1 MLEIKQNSD
10 LNSQINSEENN
21 KIKNNNNYENNNN
34 LHNNISSSYNAAINN
49 PIVMQLIEFGFDPI
63 YSSRIFL
70 YYHPQNV
77 DDALEYLNNVN
88 GIIQHHFVID
98 RENIE
103 NEICYL
109 CGEKKDIH
117 LGYIPQN
124 SIKNDNL
131 NEILNNLSLYSF
143 EADIKED
150 KKEKLEKSC
159 DICGNSFIPNS
170 DNTLINCG
178 HSFCNDCWYNFLSL
192 KIQENKISSIK
203 CLNYECQEKLKD
215 KFIIKIIESNK
226 ILIEKYKKF
235 NLELEIIN
243 NPNKKFCPF
252 PNCNSYLEKKNLSNN
267 DVKCLNGHKFCFKCL
282 KDPHGVS
289 PCKNRLDDSLIEF
302 SKNHFFKKC
311 PRCSI
316 ITEKIEGCNHIT
328 CSKCS
333 YQWCWL
339 CNGEYNPEHFSEGKC
354 KGYQFFK
361 PKNEKDIKLAF
372 EGKIVLNLSQRQI
385 DTFDEFDRPNLP
397 NQRRRNII
405 SIDNI
410 INAIGY
416 PRNYYLFKCGK
427 ITRIFL
433 IFIYILFGYDLIIL
447 NAIKKYLPNFHIF
460 YIIFYSPYRI
470 AFFFWHIYFNIINL
484 IFYLFNYG
492 FMNFTS
498 LVYDTLIFKHHYGF
512 FRKYFFKICLLS
524 LGFLCLS
531 FFFLIKLGKKK
542 FRIRNKYKLAIY
554 YFTSI
559 ILIIIFFPI
568 QFLFNIIIILIHL
581 FCKRDSFNNIFDDI
595 NEELKIIDGFYYNIH
610 DN

>member
-1 MLEIKQNSD
+1 
-10 LNSQINSEENN
+10 
-21 KIKNNNNYENNNN
+21 
-34 LHNNISSSYNAAINN
+34 
-49 PIVMQLIEFGFDPI
+49 
-63 YSSRIFL
+63 
-70 YYHPQNV
+70 
-77 DDALEYLNNVN
+77 
-88 GIIQHHFVID
+88 
-98 RENIE
+98 
-103 NEICYL
+103 
-109 CGEKKDIH
+109 
-117 LGYIPQN
+117 
-124 SIKNDNL
+124 
-131 NEILNNLSLYSF
+131 
-143 EADIKED
+143 
-150 KKEKLEKSC
+150 
-159 DICGNSFIPNS
+159 
-170 DNTLINCG
+170 
-178 HSFCNDCWYNFLSL
+178 
-192 KIQENKISSIK
+192 
-203 CLNYECQEKLKD
+203 
-215 KFIIKIIESNK
+215 
-226 ILIEKYKKF
+226 
-235 NLELEIIN
+235 
-243 NPNKKFCPF
+243 
-252 PNCNSYLEKKNLSNN
+252 LEKKNLSNN

-289 PCKNRLDDSLIEF
+289 PCKNRLDDSLVEF

-311 PRCSI
+311 PKCSI

-339 CNGEYNPEHFSEGKC
+339 CNGEYNPEHFNEGKC

-361 PKNEKDIKLAF
+361 PKNENDIKLAF

-385 DTFDEFDRPNLP
+385 DTFDEFDRPNIP

-433 IFIYILFGYDLIIL
+433 LFIYILFGYDLIIL
-447 NAIKKYLPNFHIF
+447 NVIKKYWSNFHIF
-460 YIIFYSPYRI
+460 HIIFYSAYRI
-470 AFFFWHIYFNIINL
+470 AFFFWHIYFNMINL
-484 IFYLFNYG
+484 IFYLINYG

-542 FRIRNKYKLAIY
+542 FRIRNKYKLTIY

-568 QFLFNIIIILIHL
+568 QFLFNIIILIYS
-581 FCKRDSFNNIFDDI
+581 FCKRDSFNKIFDDI
-595 NEELKIIDGFYYNIH
+595 NKELKIIDGFYYNIY